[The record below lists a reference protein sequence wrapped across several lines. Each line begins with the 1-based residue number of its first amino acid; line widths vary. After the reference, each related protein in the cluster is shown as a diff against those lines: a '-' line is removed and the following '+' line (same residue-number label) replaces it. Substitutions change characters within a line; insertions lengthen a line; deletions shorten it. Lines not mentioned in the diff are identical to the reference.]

1 MKRPFRMVIVFVVL
15 AMIGIAFIPKLN
27 VNFTPRYTKP
37 AITISYSLPN
47 SSPDIVERLATSP
60 LENAISQIEGVN
72 KVTSVSRDN
81 SGSIELS
88 FDKGEDME
96 FRKFEINSLIRNL
109 YKKLPETMSY
119 PRVEQRGGE
128 TQNKTESPILLYS
141 INGPYAS
148 YKIKKDVDEYILK
161 PLSYINE
168 IKSTELTGANELQI
182 TVDFDPLLLMRYGL
196 SKSDIV
202 NSLRLFQDRNYPGM
216 IKNPAGQ
223 QFYFRSSSELS
234 SLEDLEQAVISNIE
248 GKELYLKDVAKVY
261 IEEQEPT
268 RYSRINGRN
277 AINLRIYARE
287 GVNKIVLAKQIRDR
301 IEELQATLQS
311 DISIFLEQDETEF
324 LNEEMDKIYKR
335 TSLSIIILLLFI
347 FLINRNPR
355 YLVTLFMGITV
366 NLCITAIIIYILD
379 VELHMYSIAGLTISF
394 GLIVDNAIV
403 MMDHMYRKKNR
414 GIFVALLAASLTTIM
429 ALLMVL
435 LLPEEDRRNL
445 SDFSIVVAIN
455 LAVSLLIALFFTPA
469 LYQLLFKKDMEKSRL
484 FSIRQLRRKVKWF
497 RGYSKSIGF
506 MVRYRKAFIVI
517 VILGFGL
524 PVFQLPLQWEG
535 HEWYNK
541 TIGSDKYQDDIR
553 PITDKILGGAYRKFK
568 TEVYGRSG
576 YRENSQT
583 QIIVQATLP
592 MGTTLEDAN
601 DVIKKV
607 EEYIDG
613 VKGIDKYITSVN
625 NLTGTVRITFKPEY
639 EFSALPYQLKGRL
652 QARSVD
658 LTGVRWVISGV
669 GRYFGI
675 GGENGEN
682 QEFSIRMRG
691 YNYDQLSRQADILA
705 EKLENHKRIQEVKT
719 NEQISYGYSSAVKGN
734 EYVLYFDVDRMAK
747 AGINRGAVTNVLTD
761 FTLPD
766 RSEAFANLNNE
777 LTPVFVKAMNAKA
790 FSKYDLMEE
799 ALPIDTSRLVK
810 INNYATMVFEERA
823 NEIHKEDRQY
833 LRQLGFKYLGS
844 AKFGAEYRDKMI
856 EEMKL
861 ALPLGYQIDTQDR
874 FYRFDKEAK
883 QYGLLGYLIIG
894 IFVICAILFENL
906 KQPFYIIV
914 TIPISFIGLFLIF
927 SLFDFPFD
935 QGGFASF
942 VMLGGLVVNAAIF
955 IVNDLNN
962 TMLKKYNRA
971 VLRAVM
977 GKAQPIM
984 LTILSTCFGL
994 IPFLLEGENEAFW
1007 FSLAIGT
1014 IGGLMFS
1021 TIAVFVCLPVFLTKK
1036 VKTV

>member
-161 PLSYINE
+161 PLAAINE
-168 IKSTELTGANELQI
+168 IQRTELTGANELQI

-261 IEEQEPT
+261 IEEQEARSYT
-268 RYSRINGRN
+268 RINGRN
-277 AINLRIYARE
+277 AINLQIYARE

-301 IEELQATLQS
+301 IEELQASMQS
-311 DISIFLEQDETEF
+311 DLSIFLEQDDTEF

-335 TSLSIIILLLFI
+335 TSLSIIILLVFI

-355 YLVTLFMGITV
+355 YLVTLFMGIAV

-469 LYQLLFKKDMEKSRL
+469 LYQLLFKKDMEKNRL
-484 FSIRQLRRKVKWF
+484 YSIRQLRRKVKWF
-497 RGYSKSIGF
+497 RGYTKSIDF

-517 VILGFGL
+517 VILAFGL
-524 PVFQLPLQWEG
+524 PVFKMPIQWEG

-553 PITDKILGGAYRKFK
+553 PITDKILGGAMRKFA
-568 TEVYGRSG
+568 TEVYQG
-576 YRENSQT
+576 YYYRDVSQT
-583 QIIVQATLP
+583 LLTVRATLP
-592 MGTTLEDAN
+592 TGTTLEDAN
-601 DVIKKV
+601 YVINKV
-607 EEYIDG
+607 EEFVDG
-613 VKGIDKYITSVN
+613 VKGVDKYITRVN
-625 NLTGTVRITFKPEY
+625 NRTGTVQITFEPEY

-658 LTGVRWVISGV
+658 LTGVQWVISGV
-669 GRYFGI
+669 GQGFNI
-675 GGENGEN
+675 GGERGEN
-682 QEFSIRMRG
+682 QEFGIRMRG
-691 YNYDQLSRQADILA
+691 YNYDELSAQADILA
-705 EKLENHKRIQEVKT
+705 KKLEDHKRIQEVKT
-719 NEQISYGYSSAVKGN
+719 NEQIGYSYGSVKGN
-734 EYVLYFDVDRMAK
+734 EYVLYLDVDRMAK

-761 FTLPD
+761 YTLPD
-766 RSEAFANLNNE
+766 RSEAMANLNNE
-777 LTPVFVKAMNAKA
+777 LTPIFIRALNAEN

-799 ALPIDTSRLVK
+799 ALPIDTNRLVK
-810 INNYATMVFEERA
+810 INDYANMVFEESA

-833 LRQLGFKYLGS
+833 LRKLGFKYLGS
-844 AKFGAEYRDKMI
+844 SKFGAEYRDKMI

-861 ALPLGYQIDTQDR
+861 IMPVGYQIDTQDNY
-874 FYRFDKEAK
+874 FRFDKQAR

-894 IFVICAILFENL
+894 IFIICAILFENL

-927 SLFDFPFD
+927 SLFDFSFD
-935 QGGFASF
+935 QGGYAAF

-962 TMLKKYNRA
+962 TKLKKYNRA

>member
-37 AITISYSLPN
+37 AITISFTLPD

-72 KVTSVSRDN
+72 KVTSVSGY
-81 SGSIELS
+81 STGSIELS

-96 FRKFEINSLIRNL
+96 FRKFEINSLIRNI

-119 PRVEQRGGE
+119 PMVEQRGGE
-128 TQNKTESPILLYS
+128 TQNQSESPILLYS

-161 PLSYINE
+161 PLSAISE
-168 IKSTELTGANELQI
+168 IKRTELTGANELQI

-202 NSLRLFQDRNYPGM
+202 SSLNLFQDRNYPGM

-223 QFYFRSSSELS
+223 QFYFRSSSELT

-248 GKELYLKDVAKVY
+248 GKELYLKDIAKVY
-261 IEEQEPT
+261 LEEQEPRSYT
-268 RYSRINGRN
+268 RINGRN
-277 AINLRIYARE
+277 AINLQIYARE

-301 IEELQATLQS
+301 IEELQSTVQS
-311 DISIFLEQDETEF
+311 DLSILLEQDDTEF
-324 LNEEMDKIYKR
+324 LNKEMDKIYQR
-335 TSLSIIILLLFI
+335 TSLSIIILLVFI

-355 YLVTLFMGITV
+355 YLATLFMGIAV
-366 NLCITAIIIYILD
+366 NLCITAIILYALD

-469 LYQLLFKKDMEKSRL
+469 LYQLLFKKEIQKSKL
-484 FSIRQLRRKVKWF
+484 FSTRQLRRKVKWF
-497 RGYSKSIGF
+497 KGYSKSIGF
-506 MVRYRKAFIVI
+506 VVRYRKAFIVI

-524 PVFQLPLQWEG
+524 PVFKIPIQWEG
-535 HEWYNK
+535 QEWYNK

-553 PITDKILGGAYRKFK
+553 PITDKILGGAMRKFA
-568 TEVYGRSG
+568 TEVYQG
-576 YRENSQT
+576 YYYRDVSQT
-583 QIIVQATLP
+583 QLTVRATLP

-601 DVIKKV
+601 YVIGKV
-607 EEYIDG
+607 EEFVDG
-613 VKGIDKYITSVN
+613 VKGIDKYITRVDN
-625 NLTGTVRITFKPEY
+625 RTGTVRITFEPEY

-658 LTGVRWVISGV
+658 LTGVQWSIVGV
-669 GRYFGI
+669 GQGFNI
-675 GGENGEN
+675 GGERGES
-682 QEFSIRMRG
+682 QEFGIRMRG
-691 YNYDQLSRQADILA
+691 YNYDELSRQADILA
-705 EKLENHKRIQEVKT
+705 VKLENHKRIQEVKT
-719 NEQISYGYSSAVKGN
+719 NEQIGYNYYSLKGN

-747 AGINRGAVTNVLTD
+747 AGISRGAVTNVLID
-761 FTLPD
+761 YTLPN
-766 RSEAFANLNNE
+766 SSSASANLNNE
-777 LTPVFVKAMNAKA
+777 RTPIFVKAMNAKA

-810 INNYATMVFEERA
+810 INDYATMVFEESA
-823 NEIHKEDRQY
+823 NQIHKEDRQY

-844 AKFGAEYRDKMI
+844 GKFGAEYRDKMI

-861 ALPLGYQIDTQDR
+861 IMPVGYQIDTQDR
-874 FYRFDKEAK
+874 LFRFDKQTK

-894 IFVICAILFENL
+894 IFIICAILFENL
-906 KQPFYIIV
+906 KQPLFIII

-927 SLFDFPFD
+927 SLFDFSFD
-935 QGGFASF
+935 QGGYAAF

-962 TMLKKYNRA
+962 SSLKKYNRA
-971 VLRAVM
+971 VLRAVI

-1007 FSLAIGT
+1007 FALAIGT

-1021 TIAVFVCLPVFLTKK
+1021 TVAVFLCLPVFLTKK
-1036 VKTV
+1036 VKRA

>member
-37 AITISYSLPN
+37 AITISYGLPN

-72 KVTSVSRDN
+72 KVTSVSNYDN
-81 SGSIELS
+81 GSIELA

-96 FRKFEINSLIRNL
+96 FRKFEVNSLIRNI

-119 PRVEQRGGE
+119 PAVEQRGGE
-128 TQNKTESPILLYS
+128 TQNKSESPILLYS

-161 PLSYINE
+161 PLSAINE
-168 IKSTELTGANELQI
+168 IKSTQLTGANELQI
-182 TVDFDPLLLMRYGL
+182 TVDFDPLKLMRYGL
-196 SKSDIV
+196 SKSDLV
-202 NSLRLFQDRNYPGM
+202 SSLNLFQDRNYPGM
-216 IKNPAGQ
+216 IKNAAGQ
-223 QFYFRSSSELS
+223 QFYFCSSSELT
-234 SLEDLEQAVISNIE
+234 SLEDLEQAVISNID

-261 IEEQEPT
+261 VEEQQPI
-268 RYSRINGRN
+268 RYTRINGRN
-277 AINLRIYARE
+277 AINLQIYARE
-287 GVNKIVLAKQIRDR
+287 GVNKIVLAKKIREQI
-301 IEELQATLQS
+301 EALQS
-311 DISIFLEQDETEF
+311 SMQSDLTILLERDDTEF
-324 LNEEMDKIYKR
+324 LNKEMDKIYQR
-335 TSLSIIILLLFI
+335 TSLSIIILLVFI
-347 FLINRNPR
+347 FLINRNPK
-355 YLVTLFMGITV
+355 YLVTLFMGIAV
-366 NLCITAIIIYILD
+366 NLSITAIIIYALD

-435 LLPEEDRRNL
+435 LLPEDDRRNL

-469 LYQLLFKKDMEKSRL
+469 LYQLLFKEDMSKTRV
-484 FSIRQLRRKVKWF
+484 FGMRKLRRKVKWF
-497 RGYSKSIGF
+497 RGYTKTIGF
-506 MVRYRKAFIVI
+506 IVRHRKAFIFI

-524 PVFQLPLQWEG
+524 PVYKMPLQWEG

-553 PITDKILGGAYRKFK
+553 PITDKILGGALRKFA
-568 TEVYGRSG
+568 TEVYEG
-576 YRENSQT
+576 YYYRDVNQT
-583 QIIVQATLP
+583 QLTVRATLP

-601 DVIKKV
+601 YVIGKV
-607 EEYIDG
+607 EEFVDG
-613 VKGIDKYITSVN
+613 VKGVDKYITSVDN
-625 NLTGTVRITFKPEY
+625 RTGTVRITFEPEY

-658 LTGVRWVISGV
+658 LTGVRWSIQGV
-669 GRYFGI
+669 GQGFNI
-675 GGENGEN
+675 GGESGDN
-682 QEFSIRMRG
+682 QEFGIRMRG
-691 YNYDQLSRQADILA
+691 YNYDELSRQADILA
-705 EKLENHKRIQEVKT
+705 TKLENHKRIQEVKR
-719 NEQISYGYSSAVKGN
+719 NEQIGYSYGVVKGN

-747 AGINRGAVTNVLTD
+747 AGINRGAVTNILTD
-761 FTLPD
+761 YTLPNGA
-766 RSEAFANLNNE
+766 SASANLNNDR
-777 LTPVFVKAMNAKA
+777 TPIFIKATNAKD

-799 ALPIDTSRLVK
+799 ALPIDTSRLIK
-810 INNYATMVFEERA
+810 INDYANMVFEEAA

-833 LRQLGFKYLGS
+833 LRKIGFKYLGS
-844 AKFGAEYRDKMI
+844 SKFGAEYRDKMI
-856 EEMKL
+856 EEMKYI
-861 ALPLGYQIDTQDR
+861 LPIGYEIDTQDQY
-874 FYRFDKEAK
+874 FRFDKDAK
-883 QYGLLGYLIIG
+883 QYGLLGFLIIG

-927 SLFDFPFD
+927 SLFDFSFD
-935 QGGFASF
+935 QGGYAAF

-962 TMLKKYNRA
+962 SSLKKYNRA
-971 VLRAVM
+971 VLKAVV

-1021 TIAVFVCLPVFLTKK
+1021 TVAVFLCLSVFLSKK
-1036 VKTV
+1036 VKTA

>member
-15 AMIGIAFIPKLN
+15 AMIGIALIPKLN

-37 AITISYSLPN
+37 AITISYNLPN

-60 LENAISQIEGVN
+60 LENAISQIEGIN
-72 KVTSVSRDN
+72 KVTSASGYN
-81 SGSIELS
+81 SGTIELA

-96 FRKFEINSLIRNL
+96 FRKFEINSLIRNI

-119 PRVEQRGGE
+119 PSVEQRGGE

-161 PLSYINE
+161 PLSAINE
-168 IKSTELTGANELQI
+168 IKNTELTGANELQI
-182 TVDFDPLLLMRYGL
+182 TVDFDPLKLMRYGL

-202 NSLRLFQDRNYPGM
+202 SSINLFQDRNYPGM

-223 QFYFRSSSELS
+223 QFYFRSSSELT
-234 SLEDLEQAVISNIE
+234 SLKDLEEALISNIG
-248 GKELYLKDVAKVY
+248 GKALYLKDVAKVY
-261 IEEQEPT
+261 IEEQTPRSHT
-268 RYSRINGRN
+268 RINGRN
-277 AINLRIYARE
+277 AINLQIYARE
-287 GVNKIVLAKQIRDR
+287 GVNKIVLAKQIRER
-301 IEELQATLQS
+301 IDALQATMPS
-311 DISIFLEQDETEF
+311 DLNIFLEQDDTKF

-335 TSLSIIILLLFI
+335 TSLSIIILLVFI
-347 FLINRNPR
+347 FLINRNPK
-355 YLVTLFMGITV
+355 YLATLFMGIAV
-366 NLCITAIIIYILD
+366 NLCITAIIIYALD

-403 MMDHMYRKKNR
+403 MMDHMYRKRNR

-469 LYQLLFKKDMEKSRL
+469 LYQLLFKEDLQRRRL
-484 FSIRQLRRKVKWF
+484 LGIPQLRRKVKWF
-497 RGYSKSIGF
+497 RGYTKTIAF
-506 MVRYRKAFIVI
+506 FVRHRKAFIVI

-524 PVFQLPLQWEG
+524 PVFKMPIQWEG
-535 HEWYNK
+535 QQWYNK

-553 PITDKILGGAYRKFK
+553 PITDKVLGGALRKFV
-568 TEVYGRSG
+568 TEVYEG
-576 YRENSQT
+576 YNYRDVNQT
-583 QIIVQATLP
+583 QLTVRATLP

-601 DVIKKV
+601 YVIGKV
-607 EEYIDG
+607 EEFVDG
-613 VKGIDKYITSVN
+613 VEGVDKYITNVN
-625 NLTGTVRITFKPEY
+625 NRTGTVRITFKPEY

-658 LTGVRWVISGV
+658 LTGVQWSIVGV
-669 GRYFGI
+669 GQGFSI
-675 GGENGEN
+675 GGERGEM
-682 QEFSIRMRG
+682 QEFGIRMRG
-691 YNYDQLSRQADILA
+691 YNYDELGRQAIILA

-719 NEQISYGYSSAVKGN
+719 NEQIGYSYGPKGN

-747 AGINRGAVTNVLTD
+747 AGINRGVVTNVLTD
-761 FTLPD
+761 YTLPNGA
-766 RSEAFANLNNE
+766 SSSANLNNE
-777 LTPVFVKAMNAKA
+777 RTPIFIKAMNAKD

-799 ALPIDTSRLVK
+799 ALPIDTARLIK
-810 INNYATMVFEERA
+810 INDYATMIFEEAA

-833 LRQLGFKYLGS
+833 LRQIGFKYLGS
-844 AKFGAEYRDKMI
+844 PKFGAEYRDEMI

-861 ALPLGYQIDTQDR
+861 TLPLGYQIDTQDR
-874 FYRFDKEAK
+874 FFRYDKATQ
-883 QYGLLGYLIIG
+883 QYGLLVYLIIG

-906 KQPFYIIV
+906 RQPLFIII

-927 SLFDFPFD
+927 SLFDFSFD
-935 QGGFASF
+935 QGGYAAF

-955 IVNDLNN
+955 IVNDFNN
-962 TMLKKYNRA
+962 STLKKYNRA
-971 VLRAVM
+971 VLRAVI

-1007 FSLAIGT
+1007 FALAIGT

-1021 TIAVFVCLPVFLTKK
+1021 TVAVFLCLPVFLSKK
-1036 VKTV
+1036 VKVA

>member
-37 AITISYSLPN
+37 AITISYTLPN

-128 TQNKTESPILLYS
+128 VQNKTESPILLYS

-168 IKSTELTGANELQI
+168 IQRTELTGANELQI

-202 NSLRLFQDRNYPGM
+202 SSLRLFQDRNYPGM

-223 QFYFRSSSELS
+223 QFYFRSSSELT

-311 DISIFLEQDETEF
+311 DISIFLEQDDTEF

-366 NLCITAIIIYILD
+366 NLCITAIIIYVLD

-484 FSIRQLRRKVKWF
+484 FSIRQLRRKVKWY
-497 RGYSKSIGF
+497 RGYTKSIDF

-517 VILGFGL
+517 VILAFGL
-524 PVFQLPLQWEG
+524 PVFKMPIQWEG

-553 PITDKILGGAYRKFK
+553 PITDKILGGAMRKFA
-568 TEVYGRSG
+568 TEVYQG
-576 YRENSQT
+576 YYYRDVSQT
-583 QIIVQATLP
+583 LLTVRATLP
-592 MGTTLEDAN
+592 TGTTLEDAN
-601 DVIKKV
+601 YVINKV
-607 EEYIDG
+607 EEFVDG
-613 VKGIDKYITSVN
+613 VKGVDKYITRVN
-625 NLTGTVRITFKPEY
+625 NRTGTVQITFKPEY

-658 LTGVRWVISGV
+658 LTGVQWVISGV
-669 GRYFGI
+669 GQGFNI
-675 GGENGEN
+675 GGERGEN
-682 QEFSIRMRG
+682 QEFGIRMRG
-691 YNYDQLSRQADILA
+691 YNYDELSAQADILA
-705 EKLENHKRIQEVKT
+705 KKLEDHKRIQEVKT
-719 NEQISYGYSSAVKGN
+719 NEQIGYSYGAVKGN
-734 EYVLYFDVDRMAK
+734 EYVLYLDVDRMAK

-766 RSEAFANLNNE
+766 RSEAMANLNNE
-777 LTPVFVKAMNAKA
+777 LTPIFIRALNAKN

-799 ALPIDTSRLVK
+799 ALPIDTNRLVK
-810 INNYATMVFEERA
+810 INDYANMVFEESA

-833 LRQLGFKYLGS
+833 LRKLGFKYLGS
-844 AKFGAEYRDKMI
+844 SKFGAEYRDEMI

-861 ALPLGYQIDTQDR
+861 IMPVGYQIDTQDNY
-874 FYRFDKEAK
+874 FRFDKQVR

-927 SLFDFPFD
+927 SLFDFSFD
-935 QGGFASF
+935 QGGYAAF

-962 TMLKKYNRA
+962 TKLQKYNRA

-1036 VKTV
+1036 VKTA